1 MKRRAV
7 VAAVLAI
14 AVLAVAGRAP
24 APAQPL
30 RSFLVTEPVHSLDS
44 VPFYLAVRKG
54 FFKELGLDVKLV
66 TSEGGGRHISAVIS
80 GDAHAFIGGPEHM
93 AFARVKGGK
102 YVRPIAMGLMKV
114 PFLKR
119 WLTKASKANLER
131 KNPELASAIAKLER
145 SGVQNDPQRAQAAM
159 SRLSAAER
167 RAYLDAAGAEG
178 AIPEPMNRQQR
189 RQAQKLKKR
198 R

>member
-1 MKRRAV
+1 M
-7 VAAVLAI
+7 VLADLLTLLI
-14 AVLAVAGRAP
+14 PVFILVGLLLLLVALNVLARV
-24 APAQPL
+24 Q
-30 RSFLVTEPVHSLDS
+30 
-44 VPFYLAVRKG
+44 
-54 FFKELGLDVKLV
+54 
-66 TSEGGGRHISAVIS
+66 GGR
-80 GDAHAFIGGPEHM
+80 
-93 AFARVKGGK
+93 
-102 YVRPIAMGLMKV
+102 YVRPIANAMMKV
-114 PFLKR
+114 PLLKR

-145 SGVQNDPQRAQAAM
+145 SGVQNDPQRAQAAL

-189 RQAQKLKKR
+189 RQAEKLKKR